1 MFCFVS
7 EYNKNKRIKFCFDFF
22 LLFFFSK
29 CKRKINLLSTFHLF
43 GDIGVTGISDGEG
56 GGTEVLTAGGA
67 EVQVGAVVVVD
78 GGLGEHAVVLEL
90 GLADGV
96 AVVGDN
102 DDLSAASTE
111 GSHGLVE
118 AEAVLAGLHDEG
130 DLRVEVIYLRLG
142 LLSHFVVLVS
152 KL

>member
-1 MFCFVS
+1 MFVFFS
-7 EYNKNKRIKFCFDFF
+7 NF
-22 LLFFFSK
+22 LL
-29 CKRKINLLSTFHLF
+29 IYLF
-43 GDIGVTGISDGEG
+43 GDIRVTGVSDGEG

-102 DDLSAASTE
+102 DDLSATSTE

-142 LLSHFVVLVS
+142 LLSHFGFGVFLFWCFFEGDFFS
-152 KL
+152 FQKKKR